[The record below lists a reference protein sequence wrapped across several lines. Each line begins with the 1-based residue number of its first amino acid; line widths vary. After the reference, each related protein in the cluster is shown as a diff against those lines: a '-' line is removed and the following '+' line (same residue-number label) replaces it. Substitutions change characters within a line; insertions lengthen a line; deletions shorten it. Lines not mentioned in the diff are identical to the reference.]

1 MRPRHNARLF
11 AALLVLVAAP
21 FATAH
26 AQAPD
31 LPLPEES
38 AAGGQSAAAG
48 QDADDL
54 QAPGEAPR
62 DMALYTGESEL
73 LGQSAGERRAATAR
87 ALAQVLVKLTGEE
100 QAAANP
106 VVRRSL
112 PKAASFVTDE
122 RTSESASDQ
131 QGNTAIGGAPIY
143 KTTLQVQF
151 DPNKVDALIA
161 GAGLPYWGSNRPS
174 PILWLAIDDGR
185 GARLVNA
192 SQINVVKPLA
202 SRGTQRGL
210 SFGLPT
216 GSAVEQA
223 AVDTIWARNPGPM
236 TALTERY
243 GHQTQLLGR
252 LFREGQ
258 GWTADWVLTRGD
270 TELSRWSFSDPSA
283 QRALASGADGAA
295 DAIAR
300 RDARRADVGEPA
312 VHDMLVTGLRLADDY
327 TRAMGYLQALPVVRE
342 LTVEEA
348 TPDSL
353 RLRLD
358 LAVGVPAFE
367 AFLAAG
373 DVLEAEG
380 PAYVATPGMVPPEQP
395 SPARYRLRP

>member
-1 MRPRHNARLF
+1 MRPRSHASFLAALVLLAVPF
-11 AALLVLVAAP
+11 AAVQ
-21 FATAH
+21 
-26 AQAPD
+26 AQAPN

-38 AAGGQSAAAG
+38 APGSENTAA
-48 QDADDL
+48 DLLADT
-54 QAPGEAPR
+54 PAPR
-62 DMALYTGESEL
+62 DMSLYTGESEL
-73 LGQSAGERRAATAR
+73 LSQSAGERRAATAR
-87 ALAQVLVKLTGEE
+87 ALAQVLVKLTGEPL
-100 QAAANP
+100 ASANP
-106 VVRRSL
+106 VVRRAL
-112 PKAASFVTDE
+112 PKAASFVMEE
-122 RTSESASDQ
+122 RTAEGVSDQ
-131 QGNTAIGGAPIY
+131 QGNTAIGGVPVY
-143 KTTLQVQF
+143 KTSLQVQF
-151 DPNKVDALIA
+151 DPNKVDALIV
-161 GAGLPYWGSNRPS
+161 GAGLPYWGPDRPS

-202 SRGTQRGL
+202 SRGTERGL
-210 SFGLPT
+210 SFGLPA

-270 TELSRWSFSDPSA
+270 SELSRWSFSDPSA

-300 RDARRADVGEPA
+300 RDATRADVGEPA
-312 VHDMLVTGLRLADDY
+312 VHHVLITGLRLADDF
-327 TRAMGYLQALPVVRE
+327 TRAMGYLQTLPVVRE
-342 LTVEEA
+342 LEVEEA

-358 LAVGVPAFE
+358 LAVGVPAFDG
-367 AFLAAG
+367 FLAAG

-380 PAYVATPGMVPPEQP
+380 PAYVATPGMVPPAEP
-395 SPARYRLRP
+395 AVARYRLRP

>member
-1 MRPRHNARLF
+1 MRPRSHARLF
-11 AALLVLVAAP
+11 AALLALAAVP
-21 FATAH
+21 YATVQ
-26 AQAPD
+26 AQAPNV
-31 LPLPEES
+31 PLPEE
-38 AAGGQSAAAG
+38 AATADAA
-48 QDADDL
+48 DLLADT
-54 QAPGEAPR
+54 PAPR

-73 LGQSAGERRAATAR
+73 IGQSAGERRAATAR
-87 ALAQVLVKLTGEE
+87 ALAQVLVKLTGEPL
-100 QAAANP
+100 ASANP
-106 VVRRSL
+106 VVRRAL
-112 PKAASFVTDE
+112 PNAASFVLEE
-122 RTSESASDQ
+122 RSSESVSDQ

-151 DPNKVDALIA
+151 DPNRVDALIV
-161 GAGLPYWGSNRPS
+161 GAGLPYWGPDRPS

-202 SRGTQRGL
+202 TRGTERGL
-210 SFGLPT
+210 SFGLPA

-236 TALTERY
+236 AALTERY

-270 TELSRWSFSDPSA
+270 SELSRWSFSDPSA

-300 RDARRADVGEPA
+300 RDATRADVGEPA
-312 VHDMLVTGLRLADDY
+312 VQHVLITGMRMAEDF
-327 TRAMGYLQALPVVRE
+327 TRAMGYLQTLPVVRE
-342 LTVEEA
+342 LEVEEA

-367 AFLAAG
+367 SFLAAG

-380 PAYVATPGMVPPEQP
+380 PATMATPGMVPPAEP
-395 SPARYRLRP
+395 AVARYRLRP

>member
-1 MRPRHNARLF
+1 MRPRPHARLF
-11 AALLVLVAAP
+11 VALIVLLAVP
-21 FATAH
+21 FAVVR
-26 AQAPD
+26 AQVPE

-38 AAGGQSAAAG
+38 AAGAPASAA
-48 QDADDL
+48 DLLADT
-54 QAPGEAPR
+54 QAPR

-87 ALAQVLVKLTGEE
+87 ALAQVLVKVTGNPL
-100 QAAANP
+100 AAANP
-106 VVRRSL
+106 VVRRAL
-112 PKAASFVTDE
+112 PKAASFVREE
-122 RTSESASDQ
+122 RTSEGASDQ
-131 QGNTAIGGAPIY
+131 QGNTAIGGAPVY

-151 DPNKVDALIA
+151 DPNRVDALVV
-161 GAGLPYWGSNRPS
+161 GAGLPFWGSDRPS

-202 SRGTQRGL
+202 TRGTERGL
-210 SFGLPT
+210 SFGLPA

-236 TALTERY
+236 MALTERY

-300 RDARRADVGEPA
+300 RDATRADVGEPA
-312 VHDMLVTGLRLADDY
+312 VHHVLITGMRLADDF
-327 TRAMGYLQALPVVRE
+327 TRAMGYLQTLPVVRN
-342 LTVEEA
+342 LNVEEA

-373 DVLEAEG
+373 DVLESEG
-380 PAYVATPGMVPPEQP
+380 QAAAPVPGMAEPAV
-395 SPARYRLRP
+395 ARYRLRP